1 MRALCRLPPNPSNER
16 TSSSV
21 LRTLPAAAH
30 VKQRALD
37 LPEFDCDAENET
49 EWGVSVKDGV
59 EYNISR
65 PYKEATLRTWDP
77 TVPEG
82 FNIGLIL
89 IFREGSAR
97 PSSTSN
103 ALVQHVPQTLAVAL
117 GTLIAH
123 HRTWL
128 GVGNSV
134 PRRALFLPGPSDA

>member
-1 MRALCRLPPNPSNER
+1 VDYTDTKFMEHMAAKSPLSLEQLCE
-16 TSSSV
+16 V
-21 LRTLPAAAH
+21 A
-30 VKQRALD
+30 QRALD

-49 EWGVSVKDGV
+49 EWGISVKDSV

-89 IFREGSAR
+89 IFREGSAL
-97 PSSTSN
+97 PSSTSD
-103 ALVQHVPQTLAVAL
+103 ALVQHVAQTLAVAL
-117 GTLIAH
+117 STPIAH

-134 PRRALFLPGPSDA
+134 PRHALFLPRPSDA